1 MRLVV
6 APPVEPE
13 LAAVVVVE
21 LVAAA
26 ADGAAPAAGLVAV
39 VAVVA
44 VVAAAAAA
52 AAAVVALG
60 LAGPAGRLQPFADSV
75 SAVDSSALAGQA
87 LHHGLQHSSLEAAVE
102 DRC

>member
-44 VVAAAAAA
+44 AAAAAAA